1 MSDLFMS
8 ASHSEVHPITFIEAM
23 ASSLPVIAA
32 ADTSIADM
40 VIPGDNG
47 WVLEDDTKLWEKA
60 LEVLS
65 NPEMRNR
72 MGKRSEELSRNFS
85 VERFID
91 SMLAVYE
98 EYRK

>member
-1 MSDLFMS
+1 
-8 ASHSEVHPITFIEAM
+8 M

-32 ADTSIADM
+32 ADASIADM

-65 NPEMRNR
+65 NPETRNR